1 MDAGKQKQPYTG
13 EGREILTLGFDK
25 LVKFHISV
33 QQYSAPQGG
42 FVPIERWVNAVAF
55 KNAGTGFVTV
65 MGDPLQP
72 GETKSIGGNN
82 FEVWD
87 EKHCTFNFTNP
98 NAVPG
103 VVNLLIVTQKFYVEI
118 TRASSV

>member
-1 MDAGKQKQPYTG
+1 MTQQKQPYTG
-13 EGREILTLGFDK
+13 EGKEVLTLGFDK
-25 LVKFHISV
+25 LVKYHIV
-33 QQYSAPQGG
+33 VTQYSSGPGY
-42 FVPIERWVNAVAF
+42 VPIERWVNAVVF

-87 EKHCTFNFTNP
+87 EKHCSFNFTNP
-98 NAVPG
+98 NAVPN
-103 VVNLLIVTQKFYVEI
+103 VVNLLIVTQKYYVEI